1 MNEKASLSRTTTSER
16 TPQYQQPAAC
26 ASMQPPAY
34 SQSAASNPAGTTILI
49 PTPPFVPT
57 AYAHIPLS
65 SYRIPDATLSLDK
78 TTQTIYSAELTSSPT
93 ALEAF
98 LAEQIK
104 LPPRP
109 TVRIIGRIPNHPMPL
124 FDVQLDLFSH
134 VAGTASSA
142 SVEGGDGAS
151 GRWAYTKVKGMDEM
165 GSGSS
170 PVRMDEKAA
179 LFDGRPDP
187 TKAGFWIRRFC
198 ADGVYS
204 KK

>member
-1 MNEKASLSRTTTSER
+1 MPVL
-16 TPQYQQPAAC
+16 
-26 ASMQPPAY
+26 
-34 SQSAASNPAGTTILI
+34 L
-49 PTPPFVPT
+49 PTPPVIPA
-57 AYAHIPLS
+57 AYRHIKLS
-65 SYRIPDATLSLDK
+65 GYNIPGATFNLDK
-78 TTQTIYSAELTSSPT
+78 TTQTLYSAGLTSSPT

-109 TVRIIGRIPNHPMPL
+109 TVRIIGRIPNHPLPL
-124 FDVQLDLFSH
+124 FDVSLDLLGH
-134 VAGTASSA
+134 VAGIASSSSLDA
-142 SVEGGDGAS
+142 DDGEC

-165 GSGSS
+165 GAGSS

-198 ADGVYS
+198 ADASYA
-204 KK
+204 KKYVFNGYL